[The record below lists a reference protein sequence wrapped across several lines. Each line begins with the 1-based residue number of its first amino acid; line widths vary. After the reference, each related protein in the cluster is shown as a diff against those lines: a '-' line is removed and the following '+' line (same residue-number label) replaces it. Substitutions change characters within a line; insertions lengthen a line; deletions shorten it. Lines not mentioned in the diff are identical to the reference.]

1 MVIVVVTTIM
11 FFVVV
16 VLVPLVVCHGGSFL
30 FGFASFAA
38 FATELA
44 VEVRRHVCAG
54 GAGARDMVL
63 ATLALERPCSA
74 KQMEEPADIK
84 RRHRDVQI
92 ARHAQSTCMHTSK

>member
-16 VLVPLVVCHGGSFL
+16 VLVPLVVCYGGFFF

-44 VEVRRHVCAG
+44 VEVRRHFCAG
-54 GAGARDMVL
+54 GAGPRDMGDFCAGALVL
-63 ATLALERPCSA
+63 G
-74 KQMEEPADIK
+74 
-84 RRHRDVQI
+84 
-92 ARHAQSTCMHTSK
+92 